1 MPATCETCRWWD
13 KEAEGHTYATCRR
26 MPPSPSWGV
35 SINARGNYQN
45 PDVSVQSL
53 ANGQFPNVHKDEWCG
68 EHQPK
73 EPDHG

>member
-1 MPATCETCRWWD
+1 
-13 KEAEGHTYATCRR
+13 